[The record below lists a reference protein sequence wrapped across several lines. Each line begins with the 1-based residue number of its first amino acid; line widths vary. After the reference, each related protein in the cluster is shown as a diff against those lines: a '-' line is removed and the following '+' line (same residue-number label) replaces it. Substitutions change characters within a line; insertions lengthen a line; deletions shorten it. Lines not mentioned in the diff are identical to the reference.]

1 MARYTPRMSLRPG
14 AFRGRHLLTPADCA
28 PDEWDALLAL
38 AARGKRERLP
48 AVCAGRSLVSV
59 FAAPSLRTRVSMELA
74 MRQLGGV
81 AVTVTPGADA
91 WALETRDGAR
101 MDGAAPEHVRE
112 AAAALGAMADAL
124 AVRTFP
130 LTAAPAS
137 ELDDPVLHAFA
148 RHAGVPVANLESPS
162 AHPLQA
168 LADALTLREL
178 LGESRGQPV
187 LLTWAPHVKPL
198 PLAVPL
204 SFLHAAAVCGCEIR
218 VAAPVAWTLPASR
231 LDALRSLAVSRGGR
245 LTTTTDRTAAAD
257 GVRVVYAKSWAPTAP
272 DAGVMDRSWMVDPA
286 LMARTRDAAF
296 LHCLPVRRNVVVAD
310 AVLDSPA
317 SRVAQLAGNRLH
329 TARAWLYAWLGVAP

>member
-1 MARYTPRMSLRPG
+1 MDLRPG
-14 AFRGRHLLTPADCA
+14 QFRGRSLLAPADCA
-28 PDEWDALLAL
+28 PEEWDALLAL

-48 AVCAGRSLVSV
+48 PVCAGRALVSV

-74 MRQLGGV
+74 MRQLGGI
-81 AVTVTPGADA
+81 AVTLSPGADA
-91 WALETRDGAR
+91 WALETRDGAV

-130 LTAAPAS
+130 LTADPAG
-137 ELDDPVLHAFA
+137 ELADEGLHAFA
-148 RHAGVPVANLESPS
+148 RHAGVPVTNLESPS

-178 LGESRGQPV
+178 LGETRGRPV
-187 LLTWAPHVKPL
+187 LLTWAPHVKRL

-204 SFLHAAAVCGCEIR
+204 SFLHAAAVCGCDIR
-218 VAAPVAWTLPASR
+218 VAAPAAWALPAAR
-231 LDALRSLAVSRGGR
+231 VQALRTLAESRGGQ
-245 LTTTTDRTAAAD
+245 LATTTDRTAAAE

-272 DAGVMDRSWMVDPA
+272 EPGAMDPAWMVDPA
-286 LMARTRDAAF
+286 LMARTDRAAF

-317 SRVAQLAGNRLH
+317 SRVAQLAANRLH
-329 TARAWLYAWLGVAP
+329 TARAWLYAWLGAP